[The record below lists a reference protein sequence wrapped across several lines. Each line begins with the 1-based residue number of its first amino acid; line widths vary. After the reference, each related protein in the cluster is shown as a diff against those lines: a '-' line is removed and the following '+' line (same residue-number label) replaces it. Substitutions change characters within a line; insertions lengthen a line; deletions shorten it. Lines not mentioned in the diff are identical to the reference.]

1 MWNLK
6 YDTNESIYEAKTDSK
21 TQKRG
26 LWLSKGK
33 EDERG
38 NGLGIWG

>member
-6 YDTNESIYEAKTDSK
+6 YDTNESIYEAKIDSK

-26 LWLSKGK
+26 LWLPKGK
-33 EDERG
+33 KDERG
-38 NGLGIWG
+38 NRLGVWG